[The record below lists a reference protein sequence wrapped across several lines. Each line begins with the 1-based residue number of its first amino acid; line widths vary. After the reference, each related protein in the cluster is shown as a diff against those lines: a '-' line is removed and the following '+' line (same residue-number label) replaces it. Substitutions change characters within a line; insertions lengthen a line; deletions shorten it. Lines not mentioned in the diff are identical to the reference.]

1 MTAHYVEHL
10 AVCARFVDGV
20 KDIREE
26 FLTFLPMER
35 ITGKSIVD
43 ALIGFL
49 DKHGIPLTDMRGQG
63 FDGASNMSSRAGVQG
78 RILQV
83 APLASYIHCS
93 GHCLNLVIT
102 KSCAVP
108 GIRYVLDRLK

>member
-1 MTAHYVEHL
+1 MTSHNVEHL
-10 AVCARFVDGV
+10 AVCARFVDGA

-35 ITGKSIVD
+35 ITGKSIAD

-49 DKHGIPLTDMRGQG
+49 DQHGIPLTDMRGQG
-63 FDGASNMSSRAGVQG
+63 YDGASNMSSSRAGVQG

-83 APLASYIHCS
+83 APWPRIFIVVVTASIW
-93 GHCLNLVIT
+93 
-102 KSCAVP
+102 
-108 GIRYVLDRLK
+108 